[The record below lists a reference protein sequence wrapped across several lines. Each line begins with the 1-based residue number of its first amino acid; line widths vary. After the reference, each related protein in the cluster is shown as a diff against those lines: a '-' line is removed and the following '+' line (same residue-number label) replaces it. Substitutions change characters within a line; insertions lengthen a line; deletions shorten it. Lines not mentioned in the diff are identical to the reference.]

1 MNPAL
6 STKMDVNNYSR
17 FSVDPLKGLFVEKVN
32 QRYVYIYK
40 KMHTS
45 LEQM

>member
-6 STKMDVNNYSR
+6 STKVDANNYSR
-17 FSVDPLKGLFVEKVN
+17 FSVHTLKGLFGENVN
-32 QRYVYIYK
+32 QRYVNIQ